1 MENRFVVPQF
11 IDEEAKII
19 GPITMRQFLILLAT
33 MMVMFIFFKSFDFA
47 LFLLVGIPFTFFML
61 IMAFVKI
68 RGQKFHYFLLNFV
81 VKMRRP
87 NVRIWDKSQQGN
99 IEVMKVDEKKPEPP
113 RLVKQ
118 APSQG
123 RLHELSLVVNTGG
136 MYRPDEE

>member
-1 MENRFVVPQF
+1 MDNRFVVPQF

-19 GPITMRQFLILLAT
+19 GPITMRQFIILLFAL
-33 MMVMFIFFKSFDFA
+33 MILFILFKTVDFA
-47 LFLLVGIPFTFFML
+47 LFLLTGIPLLFFMIVL
-61 IMAFVKI
+61 AFVKI
-68 RGQKFHYFLLNFV
+68 RGQKFHFFLLNFV
-81 VKMRRP
+81 IKMRRP

-99 IEVMKVDEKKPEPP
+99 IEVMKVEEKKPEPP
-113 RLVKQ
+113 RLVKV

>member
-1 MENRFVVPQF
+1 MENRFVIPQF

-19 GPITMRQFLILLAT
+19 GPITMRQFLIMLCALL
-33 MMVMFIFFKSFDFA
+33 VSFIMFKSFDFA
-47 LFLLVGIPFTFFML
+47 LFLLLGIPFFFFML

-68 RGQKFHYFLLNFV
+68 RGQKFHFFLLNFI

-87 NVRIWDKSQQGN
+87 NVRIWDKTQQGI
-99 IEVMKVDEKKPEPP
+99 IEVMKLDEKKMEPP
-113 RLVKQ
+113 RMVKET
-118 APSQG
+118 PSQG

>member
-1 MENRFVVPQF
+1 MDNRFVVPQF

-19 GPITMRQFLILLAT
+19 GPITMRQFIILLFAL
-33 MMVMFIFFKSFDFA
+33 MILFILFKTVDFA
-47 LFLLVGIPFTFFML
+47 LFLLTGIPLLFFMIVL
-61 IMAFVKI
+61 AFVKI
-68 RGQKFHYFLLNFV
+68 RGQKFHFFLLNFV
-81 VKMRRP
+81 IKMRRP

-99 IEVMKVDEKKPEPP
+99 IEVMKVEEKKSEPP
-113 RLVKQ
+113 RLVKV